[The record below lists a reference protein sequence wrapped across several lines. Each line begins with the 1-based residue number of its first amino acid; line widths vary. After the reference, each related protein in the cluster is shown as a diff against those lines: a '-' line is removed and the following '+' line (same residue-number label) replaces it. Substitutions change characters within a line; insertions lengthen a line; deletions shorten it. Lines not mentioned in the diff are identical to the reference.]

1 MYRIGGI
8 EAGGT
13 KFVCVVA
20 NAAHEIL
27 AETVI
32 PTTTPAETFAA
43 ALAFFRQQ
51 GGVQALGIA
60 SFGPLILD
68 REAAAYGH
76 VGRTPK
82 PGWTG
87 ADIVGV
93 FRCELGVPV
102 VLDTDVNGAGLAEAR
117 LGAGRGLDVMAY
129 LTVGTGIGGG
139 LIIGGRPVHGL
150 THPEMG
156 HVKVQRHALDGDFA
170 GVCPF
175 HGDCLEGMAAGPSVM
190 ARLGHPLNEASP
202 DHPIWT
208 ILGAYIG
215 QFCATLTLVA
225 SPQRIVLGGGV
236 MSNAGLFPRV
246 RTACAAA
253 LADYVAHPRL
263 AASATDY
270 IVPPGLGD
278 RAGAIGALLL
288 AESGLSEA
296 AD

>member
-20 NAAHEIL
+20 NEANRIL
-27 AETVI
+27 AETVV
-32 PTTTPAETFAA
+32 PTTSPQETIAA
-43 ALAFFRQQ
+43 CVAFFRAQ
-51 GGVQALGIA
+51 GGVEALGLA

-68 REAAAYGH
+68 PASAGYGT

-82 PGWTG
+82 AGWTG
-87 ADIVGV
+87 ADLVGG
-93 FRCELGVPV
+93 FGAALGVPV

-117 LGAGRGLDVMAY
+117 LGAGVGLDVMAY

-150 THPEMG
+150 SHPEMG
-156 HVKVQRHALDGDFA
+156 HVKVHRHALDGVFP

-190 ARLGHPLNEASP
+190 KRLGHPLSEAAP

-208 ILGAYIG
+208 ILGDYIG

-236 MSNAGLFPRV
+236 MGNAALFPVV
-246 RTACAAA
+246 RAACAAA
-253 LADYVAHPRL
+253 LADYVPIPRL
-263 AASATDY
+263 SATATDY

-288 AESGLSEA
+288 AESALA
-296 AD
+296 

>member
-20 NAAHEIL
+20 NQAHEIL
-27 AETVI
+27 AETVV

-43 ALAFFRQQ
+43 ALRFFRDQ

-68 REAAAYGH
+68 PQAPGYGTI
-76 VGRTPK
+76 GRTPK
-82 PGWTG
+82 AGWAG
-87 ADIVGV
+87 ADLLGT
-93 FRCELGVPV
+93 FQTGLGVPV
-102 VLDTDVNGAGLAEAR
+102 VLDTDVNGAGRAEAR

-129 LTVGTGIGGG
+129 LTVGTGVGGG
-139 LIIGGRPVHGL
+139 LIIDGRPVHGL

-156 HVKVQRHALDGDFA
+156 HVRVHRHPLDGNFA
-170 GVCPF
+170 GLCPF
-175 HGDCLEGMAAGPSVM
+175 HGDCLEGMAAGPSVLK
-190 ARLGHPLNEASP
+190 RLGHPLSEAAP
-202 DHPIWT
+202 DHPVWT
-208 ILGAYIG
+208 ILGDYIG

-225 SPQRIVLGGGV
+225 SPRRIVLGGGV
-236 MSNAGLFPRV
+236 MSNAALFPGV
-246 RTACAAA
+246 REACAAA
-253 LADYVAHPRL
+253 LADYVPHPKL

-288 AESGLSEA
+288 AESGVRRT
-296 AD
+296 

>member
-20 NAAHEIL
+20 NQAHEIL
-27 AETVI
+27 AETVV
-32 PTTTPAETFAA
+32 PTTTPAETFGA
-43 ALAFFRQQ
+43 ALRFFREQ

-60 SFGPLILD
+60 SFGPLVLD
-68 REAAAYGH
+68 PEAPGYGTI
-76 VGRTPK
+76 GRTPK
-82 PGWTG
+82 AGWTG
-87 ADIVGV
+87 ADLLGT
-93 FRCELGVPV
+93 FQAGLGVPT

-117 LGAGRGLDVMAY
+117 LGAGQGLDVMAY
-129 LTVGTGIGGG
+129 LTVGTGVGGG
-139 LIIGGRPVHGL
+139 LIIDGRPVHGL

-156 HVKVQRHALDGDFA
+156 HVRVHRHPLDGDFA

-190 ARLGHPLNEASP
+190 KRLGHPLSEAAP

-208 ILGAYIG
+208 ILGDYIG
-215 QFCATLTLVA
+215 QFCTTLTLVA
-225 SPQRIVLGGGV
+225 SPRRIVLGGGV
-236 MSNAGLFPRV
+236 MGNTALFPLV
-246 RTACAAA
+246 RSACAKG
-253 LADYVAHPRL
+253 LANYVPHPKL
-263 AASATDY
+263 AATATDY

-288 AESGLSEA
+288 AEGA
-296 AD
+296 MRTG